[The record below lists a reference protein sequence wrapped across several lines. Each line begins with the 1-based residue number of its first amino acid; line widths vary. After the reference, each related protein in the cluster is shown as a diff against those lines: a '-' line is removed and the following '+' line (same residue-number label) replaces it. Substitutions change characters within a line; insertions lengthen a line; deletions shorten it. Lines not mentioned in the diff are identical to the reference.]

1 MYSFNYAVSEING
14 GASKVEFTFRA
25 TEHNNM
31 LKLYMKTDKN
41 KNAVLVIDDINLKTT
56 ADEITGA
63 VKKLS
68 ASSGNSDTDS
78 NINAMS
84 PPMGDNSRTVFLT
97 FIIII
102 SSGLLIILKKQIK
115 YDGEKT

>member
-1 MYSFNYAVSEING
+1 M
-14 GASKVEFTFRA
+14 EFTFRA

-78 NINAMS
+78 NINATS